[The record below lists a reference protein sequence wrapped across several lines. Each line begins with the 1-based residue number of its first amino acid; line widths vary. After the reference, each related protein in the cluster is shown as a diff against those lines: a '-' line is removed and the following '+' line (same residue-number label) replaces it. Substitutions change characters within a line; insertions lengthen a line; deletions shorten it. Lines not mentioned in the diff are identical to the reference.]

1 MRRKLTDQARRN
13 NRSMN
18 AEILSILQIAVD
30 RSTFSH
36 LQASTEA
43 GPLARMDQNLDQ
55 ILDAVRGVKI
65 EMAILAVSKKN
76 QSGS

>member
-30 RSTFSH
+30 RSSFSN
-36 LQASTEA
+36 LQAWPEA

-76 QSGS
+76 QGGS

>member
-1 MRRKLTDQARRN
+1 MRQKLTDQARRN

-30 RSTFSH
+30 RSTFSQ
-36 LQASTEA
+36 LQAWTEA

>member
-36 LQASTEA
+36 LQAWTEA